1 MSLLNEGSSAIAL
14 VTDWLE
20 HLEQGHHV
28 LAAARVPVGPL
39 SLRDLLPPQGAWDEK
54 GDESGELPACFLPPD
69 SIFKD
74 KKSKPWKTARLAR
87 TACSN
92 CRTVCSNFC

>member
-1 MSLLNEGSSAIAL
+1 M
-14 VTDWLE
+14 
-20 HLEQGHHV
+20 

-54 GDESGELPACFLPPD
+54 GDEKGGELPACFLPPD

-87 TACSN
+87 TA
-92 CRTVCSNFC
+92 VYSNFC